1 MKKYTILSLILILSL
16 TLCGCTVNYE
26 QENETETQLL
36 IEEETEKESL
46 IPLLV
51 SDEENELYLYGIKP
65 DGVVLYADGIG
76 HYYDW
81 AYSFSDY
88 REPRIYKGHFDN
100 DRNEDIAIVTY
111 TNENVED
118 IRIISDGDF
127 DEDSVYTVDPDEF
140 NSYVRKAVV
149 HSYDDVNETVTFT
162 VDGRNYVFDLSES
175 FEKLVFDGISYSR
188 NVSYELI
195 DGKIFAYIVPVV
207 VSSDGE
213 NDYGIAEMGITIK
226 AQLLFDG
233 YNISLTDFIVEGL

>member
-1 MKKYTILSLILILSL
+1 MKKCIMILLACLLSFSI
-16 TLCGCTVNYE
+16 CGCAVNYG
-26 QENETETQLL
+26 QENETETQLT

-46 IPLLV
+46 VPLLV

-65 DGVVLYADGIG
+65 EGVVLYADGIG

-88 REPRIYKGHFDN
+88 REPRIYRGYFDF
-100 DRNEDIAIVTY
+100 DKIEDIAIVTY

-127 DEDSVYTVDPDEF
+127 DEASVYTVDPDEF
-140 NSYVRKAVV
+140 NSYIKKAVT
-149 HSYDDVNETVTFT
+149 HFYDDENKTVTFT
-162 VDGRNYVFDLSES
+162 VDGRNYVFDICES
-175 FEKLVFDGISYSR
+175 FEKLVFYGIYYSK

-195 DGKIFAYIVPVV
+195 DGKIFVNIIPVV
-207 VSSDGE
+207 ISSDGE
-213 NDYGIAEMGITIK
+213 NDYGSVEMGITIK

-233 YNISLTDFIVEGL
+233 YHISLTDFVVEGL